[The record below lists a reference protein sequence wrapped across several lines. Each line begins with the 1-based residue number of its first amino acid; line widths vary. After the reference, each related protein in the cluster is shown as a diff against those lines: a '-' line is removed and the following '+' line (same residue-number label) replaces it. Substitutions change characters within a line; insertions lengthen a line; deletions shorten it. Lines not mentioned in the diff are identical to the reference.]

1 MPALWERLL
10 TIALPK
16 APTRGDLTS
25 QAAKNSI
32 RAPLVRLRRR
42 RQVFLRLRAHPL
54 DELPP
59 SWQVPKIVSP
69 YPQRTHHSSSEAPA
83 LPVFPLASFFPT
95 FFFSSLSFA
104 SLTTNRNLS
113 ISPVHFFNSASL
125 TSISLS
131 FAPNCAESSLNFSS
145 SLGSNSFVFSKYS
158 M

>member
-83 LPVFPLASFFPT
+83 LPAFPLASFFPT
-95 FFFSSLSFA
+95 FFFSSLS
-104 SLTTNRNLS
+104 L
-113 ISPVHFFNSASL
+113 FNSK
-125 TSISLS
+125 TSRSTVSSCSANRLCVFPRS
-131 FAPNCAESSLNFSS
+131 AESSLNFSS
-145 SLGSNSFVFSKYS
+145 SLGSNSFVF
-158 M
+158 